1 MAVTEGGGRIL
12 PIDVEHEMRR
22 SYLDYAMSVIVDRA
36 LPDVRD
42 GLKPVQ
48 RRILYAMLH
57 LGLRPDQPHRKSAR
71 ITGDVMGKYHPHGD
85 AAIYDAMVRMAQ
97 DFNFRYP
104 LVDGHGNFGSIDGDP
119 PAAQRYTEARLSPV
133 GMEMLRDLDKET
145 VDFVPNFDGTEE
157 QPVVLPARLPNL
169 LVNGASGIAVG
180 MATNIPP
187 HNLGEVIDALVRLID
202 RPETTAEELLEIIK
216 GPDFPTGALILGK
229 EGIRQAYLT
238 GRGLIRVRAKTE
250 IEAMERGRYRIVVH
264 EIPYNVNKAQLI
276 ERIAEL
282 VREKRV
288 EGISDLRDES
298 DRSGMRIAIELRRDA
313 NPQVVLNQ
321 LFKHSK
327 LEETFGAIMIALV
340 DGEPRVL
347 TLREMLVYYLKHQ
360 EDVVARRTRFELR
373 KAEER
378 AHILEGLRIALA
390 HLDEIIQLI
399 RRAPDEA
406 TAKTQLM
413 ERFGLSERQAQAIL
427 EMQLRRLTSL
437 EREKIEQEYQEL
449 VARIAELK
457 SILEDEQ
464 KLLGVVRKELLEV
477 RERFADPRRT
487 QIVAAEPELQA
498 EDLIADEQVV
508 VTLTRFGYVK
518 RLPADT
524 FRGQRRGGR
533 GITAVHAK
541 EGDFVERLF
550 VTTTHS
556 YVLFFTNRGRVYRVR
571 AYDIPEGSR
580 TSRGT
585 AAVNVVPLQPEEQVT
600 ATLAINAYDDR
611 YLVMVTRQ
619 GTVKKTA
626 LSEFDSPRNGIIGIT
641 LAEDDDLVDVFLTD
655 GQRELVLVTAQ
666 GQAIRFNEDEV
677 RPMGRAAQGVRG
689 IRLDEGDQ
697 VVAAGEVSPGGD
709 LLVITANGYGKRT
722 PLDQYRRTAR
732 GGKGIR
738 TLHLTEKTGPVIA
751 ARVVSPDEEVML
763 ISSKGVM
770 IRIAV
775 KEVSVQGRVTQGVRL
790 MRLDEDETVAA
801 AGVLMGARAQ
811 GLAGLDGEEAPEE
824 EEE

>member
-1 MAVTEGGGRIL
+1 VAVTEGGGRIL

>member
-1 MAVTEGGGRIL
+1 MAVTESGGRIVPVDL
-12 PIDVEHEMRR
+12 EQEMRR

-48 RRILYAMLH
+48 RRILYAMLQ

-133 GMEMLRDLDKET
+133 GMELLRDLDKET
-145 VDFVPNFDGTEE
+145 VDFVPNFDETEQ
-157 QPVVLPARLPNL
+157 QPAVLPARLPNL
-169 LVNGASGIAVG
+169 LVNGAAGIAVG

-187 HNLGEVIDALVRLID
+187 HNLGEVIDGLVRLID
-202 RPETTAEELLEIIK
+202 KPETTAEELLEIIQ
-216 GPDFPTGALILGK
+216 GPDFPTGGLILGK
-229 EGIRQAYLT
+229 EGIRQTYLT
-238 GRGLIRVRAKTE
+238 GRGHIRVRAKTE
-250 IEAMERGRYRIVVH
+250 IEPMDRGRYRIVVH

-276 ERIAEL
+276 ERIAAL

-288 EGISDLRDES
+288 EGITDLRDES
-298 DRSGMRIAIELRRDA
+298 DRSGLRIAIELRRDA

-327 LEETFGAIMIALV
+327 LEDTFGAIMIALV

-347 TLREMLVYYLKHQ
+347 TLREMLVEYLKHQ
-360 EDVVARRTRFELR
+360 REVVERRTRFELR

-390 HLDEIIQLI
+390 NLDAIIQLI

-406 TAKTQLM
+406 TAKSQLM
-413 ERFGLSERQAQAIL
+413 ERFGLTERQAQAIL

-449 VARIAELK
+449 VARIGELK
-457 SILEDEQ
+457 AILSDER
-464 KLLGVVRKELLEV
+464 KLMGVVRKELLEI

-487 QIVAAEPELQA
+487 QIVPAQPELEP

-518 RLPADT
+518 RVPADT
-524 FRGQRRGGR
+524 YRGQRRGGR
-533 GITAVHAK
+533 GITAVHAR

-550 VTTTHS
+550 VTSTHS

-571 AYDIPEGSR
+571 AYEIPEGSR
-580 TSRGT
+580 TARGT
-585 AAVNVVPLQPEEQVT
+585 AAVNVVPLEAEEQVT
-600 ATLAINAYDDR
+600 ATLAIDQFDDDR

-626 LSEFDSPRNGIIGIT
+626 LSEFDTPRNGIICIT
-641 LAEDDDLVDVFLTD
+641 LAEGDELVDVFLTD
-655 GQRELVLVTAQ
+655 GRQELILVTAQ
-666 GQAIRFNEDEV
+666 GQAIRFQEDEV
-677 RPMGRAAQGVRG
+677 RPMGRTAQGVRG
-689 IRLDEGDQ
+689 IRLEPGDQ
-697 VVAAGEVSPGGD
+697 VVAADEVLADSD
-709 LLVITANGYGKRT
+709 LLVITARGYGKRT
-722 PLDQYRRTAR
+722 PLDQYRRTGR

-738 TLHLTEKTGPVIA
+738 TLNLTEKTGPIID
-751 ARVVSPDEEVML
+751 ARVVQPQAEVML
-763 ISSKGVM
+763 ISSQGVM
-770 IRIAV
+770 IRMAV
-775 KEVSVQGRVTQGVRL
+775 SEISVQGRVTQGVRL
-790 MRLDEDETVAA
+790 MRLEEDETVVA
-801 AGVLMGARAQ
+801 AGTLV
-811 GLAGLDGEEAPEE
+811 DDEEPED
-824 EEE
+824 

>member
-1 MAVTEGGGRIL
+1 MAVNEGGGRII
-12 PIDVEHEMRR
+12 PMDVEREMRR

-48 RRILYAMLH
+48 RRILYSMLN

-119 PAAQRYTEARLSPV
+119 PAAQRYTEARLSQV
-133 GMEMLRDLDKET
+133 GMELLRDLEKET

-157 QPVVLPARLPNL
+157 QPAVLPARLPNL
-169 LVNGASGIAVG
+169 LMNGAAGIAVG

-187 HNLGEVIDALVRLID
+187 HNLGELIDALVRLID
-202 RPETTAEELLEIIK
+202 RPETTAEELLTIVK
-216 GPDFPTGALILGK
+216 GPDFPTGGLILGR

-238 GRGLIRVRAKTE
+238 GRGHIRVRARSE
-250 IEAMERGRYRIVVH
+250 IEEMDRGRFRIVIH
-264 EIPYNVNKAQLI
+264 EIPYMVNKAQLI
-276 ERIAEL
+276 ERIAAL

-288 EGISDLRDES
+288 EGITDLRDES

-313 NPQVVLNQ
+313 NPRVVLNQ
-321 LFKHSK
+321 LLKHSQ
-327 LEETFGAIMIALV
+327 LQETFGAIMIALV

-347 TLREMLVYYLKHQ
+347 TLREMLVEYLKHQ
-360 EDVVARRTRFELR
+360 RQVVERRTRYDLR

-390 HLDEIIQLI
+390 HLDEIIRLI

-406 TAKTQLM
+406 TARNQLM

-427 EMQLRRLTSL
+427 EMQLRRLTGL
-437 EREKIEQEYQEL
+437 EREKLEQEYEEL
-449 VARIAELK
+449 TARIAELRG
-457 SILEDEQ
+457 ILAEEA
-464 KLLGVVRKELLEV
+464 KLMGVIRKELLEV
-477 RERFADPRRT
+477 RQRFADPRRT
-487 QIVAAEPELQA
+487 LIVADEPELEA
-498 EDLIADEQVV
+498 EDLIAEHQVV
-508 VTLTRFGYVK
+508 VTLTHHGYVK

-541 EGDFVERLF
+541 EGDFVEQLF
-550 VTTTHS
+550 VTSTHS

-571 AYDIPEGSR
+571 AHEIPEGSR
-580 TSRGT
+580 TARGT
-585 AAVNVVPLQPEEQVT
+585 AAVNLVPLQPEEQVT
-600 ATLAINAYDDR
+600 AALAIREYAEDR
-611 YLVMVTRQ
+611 YLVMVTRK
-619 GTVKKTA
+619 GTIKKTV
-626 LSEFDSPRNGIIGIT
+626 LSEFDTPRNGIIGIT
-641 LAEDDDLVDVFLTD
+641 LDEDDDLVGVRLTD
-655 GQRELVLVTAQ
+655 GSRELVLVTAR
-666 GQAIRFNEDEV
+666 GQAIRFPEQEV
-677 RPMGRAAQGVRG
+677 RPMGRAARGVRG
-689 IRLDEGDQ
+689 ISLQPGDR
-697 VVAAGEVSPGGD
+697 VVSVGEVVPDGE
-709 LLVITANGYGKRT
+709 LLVITSNGYGKRT

-738 TLHLTEKTGPVIA
+738 TLHLTQKTGELVD
-751 ARVVSPDEEVML
+751 ARVVRPEEEAML
-763 ISSKGVM
+763 ISSRGVM
-770 IRIAV
+770 IRISV
-775 KEVSVQGRVTQGVRL
+775 GEVSVQGRVTQGVRL
-790 MRLDEDETVAA
+790 MRLDEGETVVA
-801 AGVLMGARAQ
+801 AGTLIGARAQ
-811 GLAGLDGEEAPEE
+811 DLPDLEPSEGDA
-824 EEE
+824 